1 MRRRELLAVLGGG
14 VLVSALP
21 VRSEA
26 QHTKRIG
33 VLVGNGTADY
43 GRWRVEA
50 FERGLRDQGWRP
62 GEDVQV
68 EYRWPNGDPAA
79 SRALAEEL
87 VGQKPDLL
95 VATNTMATRALRA
108 VAGSTP
114 ILFVNV
120 TDPVAGGLVQSLS
133 RPGGNVTGFTDMEPA
148 IAGKWVDLLKELLP
162 GLEMVAMIYNPD
174 VAPYAHLYLKPFE
187 DAGAAL
193 GVKPHVI
200 HVKSRED
207 YEPAIAACGSEAR
220 CALIVLDDGMFHQD
234 PAFVTAIAWKHRAP
248 AMYPTVAIVRT
259 LGGLLA
265 YGVNLAAMYVQ
276 SASYMDRILKGERPG
291 ELPVQMP
298 ITFRLGINTKVAAA
312 MGLSVPLTLLARADE
327 VIE

>member
-1 MRRRELLAVLGGG
+1 MRRRELLTVLGGG

-87 VGQKPDLL
+87 VGRKPDLL

-133 RPGGNVTGFTDMEPA
+133 RPGGNVTGFTDMDFTDMEPA

-162 GLEMVAMIYNPD
+162 GLEMVALIYSPD
-174 VAPYAHLYLKPFE
+174 VAPYAHLK
-187 DAGAAL
+187 G
-193 GVKPHVI
+193 
-200 HVKSRED
+200 
-207 YEPAIAACGSEAR
+207 R

-234 PAFVTAIAWKHRAP
+234 PAFVT
-248 AMYPTVAIVRT
+248 
-259 LGGLLA
+259 
-265 YGVNLAAMYVQ
+265 GV
-276 SASYMDRILKGERPG
+276 
-291 ELPVQMP
+291 
-298 ITFRLGINTKVAAA
+298 
-312 MGLSVPLTLLARADE
+312 
-327 VIE
+327 